1 MAFGLPLLAL
11 RIKPLL
17 DSGKFVRQTFNHHL
31 HMASPESSFDLVS
44 EAPAP
49 EPVAESHASIAALL
63 LLALVFTCP
72 KLPSCPD
79 LQCLE
84 RTGFEQPVG

>member
-11 RIKPLL
+11 RIKPPP
-17 DSGKFVRQTFNHHL
+17 DPGKPARQAFNHHL
-31 HMASPESSFDLVS
+31 RMASPESSFDLVS

-84 RTGFEQPVG
+84 RTAFEQPVG